1 MLKHKIKCNIT
12 NITEIINITKTIEN
26 NKKLNDYQ
34 IVIYL
39 LITNI

>member
-1 MLKHKIKCNIT
+1 MLKYKIKCNIT